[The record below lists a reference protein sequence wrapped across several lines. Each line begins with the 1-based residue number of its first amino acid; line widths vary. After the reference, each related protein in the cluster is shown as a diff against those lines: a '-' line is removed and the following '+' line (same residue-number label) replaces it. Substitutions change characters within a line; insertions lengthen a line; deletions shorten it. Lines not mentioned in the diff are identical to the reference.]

1 MVIVALTLRVRLA
14 EAGWTL
20 LSGAAVITRSVM
32 ATNMDNRG
40 AIVKLNR
47 RQAMR
52 AVSVTAG
59 GVALAATVGCEQ
71 RPVKVSAS
79 GGVVASSNEEYVWL
93 SANANLPL
101 FVAHDHPALKQAG
114 RELGVQV
121 TIAGPDTVDLPSL
134 IAAIEQTTAR
144 RPTGMMVVGWDPS
157 ALVPAINKAVSSG
170 IPVVCV
176 DADVPASQR
185 MAFIGTDWHDIGV
198 EQGKAMLAALGGR
211 KGKVSMQGLVAQTID
226 QDAFAGF
233 RSVVEPAGLTVLEPQ
248 EDQGN
253 QAETTRVAASLIQAH
268 PDLVGMSGFDS
279 ESGPGMGQ
287 AIKEAGKTGKI
298 IVTTVEAEQQVLHFI
313 KDGIITAG
321 IKQKR
326 PLFTYQGVKALF
338 DIVHSTLQFTPD
350 DKRAGIVPIP
360 VRYSTGLYTVTREN
374 VDLFL

>member
-1 MVIVALTLRVRLA
+1 VLDSLPIQV
-14 EAGWTL
+14 
-20 LSGAAVITRSVM
+20 SKFIS
-32 ATNMDNRG
+32 RG
-40 AIVKLNR
+40 ATVKVNR
-47 RQAMR
+47 RQVIRAAGAAM
-52 AVSVTAG
+52 G
-59 GVALAATVGCEQ
+59 GAALASGAGCEQ
-71 RPVKVSAS
+71 RTTTVRVAQ
-79 GGVVASSNEEYVWL
+79 GGVGGAVASANEEYVWL

-101 FVAHDHPALKQAG
+101 FVAHDHPALQQAG

-121 TIAGPDTVDLPSL
+121 TIAGPDTVDIPSL
-134 IAAIEQTTAR
+134 ISAIEQTTAR

-185 MAFIGTDWHDIGV
+185 MAFIGTDWTEIGIA
-198 EQGKAMLAALGGR
+198 QGKAMLAALGGR

-253 QAETTRVAASLIQAH
+253 QAETTRVAAALIQAH

-287 AIKEAGKTGKI
+287 AIKEAGKAGKI
-298 IVTTVEAEQQVLHFI
+298 IATTVEAEKQVLHFI
-313 KDGIITAG
+313 KEGIITAG
-321 IKQKR
+321 VKQKR
-326 PLFTYQGVKALF
+326 PLFTYQGLRALF
-338 DIVHSTLQFTPD
+338 DIVHSTLRFTPD

-360 VRYSTGLYTVTREN
+360 VRYSTGMYTVTREN